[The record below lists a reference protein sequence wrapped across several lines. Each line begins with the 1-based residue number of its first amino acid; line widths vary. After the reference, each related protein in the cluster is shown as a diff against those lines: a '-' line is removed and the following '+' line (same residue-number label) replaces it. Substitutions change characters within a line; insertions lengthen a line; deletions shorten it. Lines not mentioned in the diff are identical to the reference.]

1 MQNNKNAFSALQNIE
16 LWCNSIK
23 NANTVTAK
31 CAGMLA
37 LLMEVEYAIEKYRSM
52 ADRFKFQLPLNVTV
66 HDFEEWTGKIDTLRS
81 TCILSDIEDYC
92 GDYFVNL
99 TDGDQDIRDV
109 FAVRMSDE
117 DLFKQPL
124 PMLVL
129 DEELAMN
136 IDCFKNL
143 EYLTMSM
150 IEEDLKEKR
159 IKIADARSKI
169 LKLKLGLVINDKFCV
184 LSSIIDTIIELL
196 TAPTE
201 DAIYDVY
208 ENYSIPFLMDGG
220 ERYCERQIMKW
231 VADYGDKTN
240 IIELLDE
247 KIASLRKDIMETFY
261 GDKWDTLFE
270 ETEYGFQTD
279 NSAIGRYIYR
289 NLGLFKD
296 NPDNINRFFTHLNL
310 WEYFN
315 DYKDREIARV
325 EDAEQTIAKDENNQ
339 EIVQDILLPEIFKD
353 SLRNNP
359 ARTELLLNIIRKDII
374 PRVTERKGAKDK
386 KWRWPHVYY
395 AFKDPRLDFIAADTA
410 KIAFGRAMH
419 DIENSLVANNIAQTF
434 KDLNPKFPLVPDQAI
449 ITDMVN
455 LFKAV

>member
-52 ADRFKFQLPLNVTV
+52 AERFKTQLPTDVTV
-66 HDFEEWTGKIDTLRS
+66 KDFEEWAEKLDEIRS
-81 TCILSDIEDYC
+81 MYILKDIKDYNNNYFKNRKDDDHDIEEAFSMAETDKMDT
-92 GDYFVNL
+92 GQSVPMSFIDEQLAENIANLKNFVPYLEPAERVQVDNN
-99 TDGDQDIRDV
+99 TIR
-109 FAVRMSDE
+109 
-117 DLFKQPL
+117 
-124 PMLVL
+124 
-129 DEELAMN
+129 
-136 IDCFKNL
+136 
-143 EYLTMSM
+143 
-150 IEEDLKEKR
+150 
-159 IKIADARSKI
+159 IADARTKVLELEIGSI
-169 LKLKLGLVINDKFCV
+169 LTTKFRW
-184 LSSIIDTIIELL
+184 LTTIIEDIIELL
-196 TAPTE
+196 TTPTKE
-201 DAIYDVY
+201 AFHEIYVHFCCIFY
-208 ENYSIPFLMDGG
+208 ENRGLKHCD
-220 ERYCERQIMKW
+220 RQEEEWIE
-231 VADYGDKTN
+231 DHEDKTN
-240 IIELLDE
+240 FLELLDE
-247 KIASLRKDIMETFY
+247 KITNLRKEINENFY
-261 GDKWDTLFE
+261 GETWDDFFKMYDNLMII
-270 ETEYGFQTD
+270 ETVKT
-279 NSAIGRYIYR
+279 GRYIYR
-289 NLGLFKD
+289 NLDLFK
-296 NPDNINRFFTHLNL
+296 NKPDYLNQFLIHLFHWIGFNNIKNERNGRLKRPNT
-310 WEYFN
+310 E
-315 DYKDREIARV
+315 
-325 EDAEQTIAKDENNQ
+325 DENKQ
-339 EIVQDILLPEIFKD
+339 EVVNDILLPEIFKD